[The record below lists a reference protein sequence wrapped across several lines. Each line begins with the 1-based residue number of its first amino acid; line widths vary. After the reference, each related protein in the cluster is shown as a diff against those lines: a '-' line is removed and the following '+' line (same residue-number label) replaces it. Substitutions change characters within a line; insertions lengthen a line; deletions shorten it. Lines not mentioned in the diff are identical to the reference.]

1 MICLNYNMKDN
12 KLTDQEKMS
21 YIVKT
26 DLKITVA
33 VLDGHKAADNDEFS
47 KERKIIEKY
56 RKDLKLIK

>member
-1 MICLNYNMKDN
+1 MKDN